1 MKKQFT
7 LIGLLVITAQ
17 YCRHFISNACT
28 VLSQNTPL
36 FLKEKGS
43 ARGKENFFSREK
55 KLSFPLAS
63 SPFTL
68 IELLVVIAI
77 IAILAGMLLPA
88 LNKSRERARG
98 ITCVSNLKQVG
109 ISFTMYADDNDG
121 WVVKALMPT
130 PGYANRTWAVY
141 LLNEYTPRQP
151 QLYLCPTRP
160 TGSIGDR
167 TYMSTLQAGYS
178 YGLRILKFDTN
189 YVHERFYRTEILTE
203 KGHEIKDFPILWL
216 GDATTA
222 TKSLQVYAFW
232 QVYYNSAQAL
242 SRLHDNKVSAWFG
255 DGHAALHSKEEINKI
270 GIPRVL

>member
-1 MKKQFT
+1 MKNNLKQHDKVHI
-7 LIGLLVITAQ
+7 IGS
-17 YCRHFISNACT
+17 Y
-28 VLSQNTPL
+28 
-36 FLKEKGS
+36 
-43 ARGKENFFSREK
+43 
-55 KLSFPLAS
+55 
-63 SPFTL
+63 FTL

-88 LNKSRERARG
+88 LNKARERARG

-121 WVVKALMPT
+121 WTVKALMPT
-130 PGYANRTWAVY
+130 PEWQTRTWAIH
-141 LLNEYTPRQP
+141 LMGEYTPGQH
-151 QLYLCPTRP
+151 QLYLCPSRP
-160 TGSIGDR
+160 TGSLAGD
-167 TYMSTLQAGYS
+167 SHLVTLQKGHS

-189 YVHERFYRTEILTE
+189 YVHERFYRTKILTE
-203 KGHEIKDFPILWL
+203 KGYEIKDFPILWL

-232 QVYYNSAQAL
+232 QIYYNSAQAL